1 MEPCRIP
8 PQTALFIH
16 FAALFVALLGIG
28 SLALL
33 LAWAGRL
40 IF

>member
-1 MEPCRIP
+1 MEPCRTP
-8 PQTALFIH
+8 PLTALFIH

-33 LAWAGRL
+33 LAWAGRWM
-40 IF
+40 F